1 MTINVRVISVL
12 GYDGWI
18 SGLQGIF
25 GFGRHE

>member
-12 GYDGWI
+12 GYDGRI
-18 SGLQGIF
+18 SGPQGIF